1 MLSLLQCKI
10 RNNLLNMQMW
20 TVALNQPFCHFGR
33 LGDHRAPVTEPV
45 GETWEK
51 CKVFLQ

>member
-33 LGDHRAPVTEPV
+33 LGDHIGFTYSILSL
-45 GETWEK
+45 
-51 CKVFLQ
+51 LQAR